1 MKDIKSKQYGE
12 SDINLSLETL
22 AEINRESS
30 SVLFIDD
37 TGTILGTS
45 EKIWDRYPHLSVIKM
60 FEKLRKRRKKAEAEF
75 EERGRI
81 LKLRG
86 KPVKNVFMLEIEDIT
101 SQTCIE
107 DFKKKIISTI
117 SHELKTPL
125 TIIKG
130 YAELLSFETD
140 SDVLDKM
147 SAQIERIINIVNSIS
162 LLMKGQEGELVE
174 INVENV
180 VEEIA
185 HQFEDKIAFKGIDF
199 QIDIEDGLKI
209 KAEKILFQQMIINLL
224 DNAIK
229 FTEKGKVGIKGYK
242 SEENIVIEVY
252 DTGRGIPE
260 DLQPFI
266 FEKFV
271 KAEESPGLGIGLSL
285 VRTIVKHHGWE
296 IELNSAAG
304 KGTTFFVK
312 IPVNS

>member
-242 SEENIVIEVY
+242 TEENIVIEVY

-285 VRTIVKHHGWE
+285 VRTIVKHHNWE

>member
-1 MKDIKSKQYGE
+1 MSF
-12 SDINLSLETL
+12 ETL
-22 AEINRESS
+22 AEVNREAS
-30 SVLFIDD
+30 SVLFIDNN
-37 TGTILGTS
+37 GTILGTS
-45 EKIWDRYPHLSVIKM
+45 EKIWDRYPYLSVIKL
-60 FEKLRKRRKKAEAEF
+60 FEKLKKKKKIAEAEF
-75 EERGRI
+75 EEKGRI
-81 LKLRG
+81 LKIRG
-86 KPVKNVFMLEIEDIT
+86 KPLKNVFMIEIEDIT

-107 DFKKKIISTI
+107 DFKKKVISTI
-117 SHELKTPL
+117 SHELRTPL

-130 YAELLSFETD
+130 YAELLSLETD
-140 SDVLDKM
+140 SDILDKM
-147 SAQIERIINIVNSIS
+147 SVQIERIINIVNSIS
-162 LLMKGQEGELVE
+162 LLMKGQEGELVD
-174 INVENV
+174 IDVKSV
-180 VEEIA
+180 VEEMA

-199 QIDIEDGLKI
+199 HIDVEQGLKI

-229 FTEKGKVGIKGYK
+229 FTEKGKVGITGYK
-242 SEENIVIEVY
+242 TEENIVIEVY

-271 KAEESPGLGIGLSL
+271 KSEESPGLGIGLSL

-312 IPVNS
+312 IPISS